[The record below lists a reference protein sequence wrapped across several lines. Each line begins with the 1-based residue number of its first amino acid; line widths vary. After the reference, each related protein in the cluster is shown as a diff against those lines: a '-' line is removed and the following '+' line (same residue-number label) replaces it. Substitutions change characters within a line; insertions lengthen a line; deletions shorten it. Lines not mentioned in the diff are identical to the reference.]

1 MAMEISFAK
10 RVVVAPDTLI
20 NAIGE
25 ESVLL
30 NLKNEQYYGLDL
42 MGTQMWK
49 TLADSNSIQSA
60 YDTLLGEYDVSADVL
75 RNDLN
80 DLLEKLLTHGLVELQ
95 DA

>member
-20 NAIGE
+20 NVIGE

>member
-10 RVVVAPDTLI
+10 RVVIPPDTLI
-20 NAIGE
+20 NVIGE

-49 TLADSNSIQSA
+49 TLTDSNSIQSA
-60 YDTLLGEYDVSADVL
+60 FDKLLGEYDVSADVL

>member
-1 MAMEISFAK
+1 MEISFAK

-20 NAIGE
+20 NVIGE

-30 NLKNEQYYGLDL
+30 NLKNEQYYGLDF

-49 TLADSNSIQSA
+49 TLTGSNSIQSA
-60 YDTLLGEYDVSADVL
+60 YDKLLDEYEVGADVL
-75 RNDLN
+75 QKDLN
-80 DLLEKLLTHGLVELQ
+80 DLLQKLLANGLVELQ